1 MVPVRFATAR
11 LESNSRSPQDTFSRS
26 SREPNCLKMPT
37 EGMPQTDAAARF
49 RASREGAP
57 VPNLLNSW
65 PTGRSVVHT
74 TALCFFLR
82 LIQDSVSKNI
92 IKLCEQSEFGAMH
105 KSAQILSSEKT
116 VHNDFFTCKTG
127 LRYSK
132 ERALQSHI
140 LIFSHPLEIDV

>member
-1 MVPVRFATAR
+1 MPFVNFGERIRVNFAPPQSASIPPRTGGPNSTVQMFACKTFRLNSANAESSSSANGHAR
-11 LESNSRSPQDTFSRS
+11 L
-26 SREPNCLKMPT
+26 CA
-37 EGMPQTDAAARF
+37 AAARF

-82 LIQDSVSKNI
+82 LIEDSVSKNI

-105 KSAQILSSEKT
+105 KKCANPEFRKNSAQ
-116 VHNDFFTCKTG
+116 
-127 LRYSK
+127 
-132 ERALQSHI
+132 
-140 LIFSHPLEIDV
+140 